1 MYLRKKAFLLKG
13 LKGIA
18 LLAFWG
24 QASFVMPQE
33 VMLNG
38 FQASVTVRS
47 GDPMPGGAV
56 FPENPQGAVFLPKSS
71 TLAVAHND
79 RAGSISMLEMD
90 GPVLR
95 KGSVIPTGIA
105 GLGPIADSKEGFVF
119 VAQNLPEGGFVYRL
133 EFARPEP
140 RRIESM
146 GNFAHASLTVG
157 ADGAVYLT
165 EAGSSGGL
173 FKYVPKGGTGFLEGE
188 LFALDTTKRRWS
200 KIEDPLHA
208 SDEARKKGLGT
219 FQTLQG
225 VSSGP
230 EEYIYFAENGADSS
244 FGRILRLNPRSLQVS
259 VHLFGNGNDF
269 AGPSTLF
276 WDSFMDLWVAEDK
289 KGANIAPRKV
299 LCVLPSGAKV
309 RKFAEVPG
317 GKAFGIA
324 MDASGKT
331 LYITRQT
338 KGGVGDIMAVQGDF
352 QIQNVFTAE
361 TL

>member
-1 MYLRKKAFLLKG
+1 MYLRKKASLLSLKG
-13 LKGIA
+13 LA
-18 LLAFWG
+18 LVAFWG
-24 QASFVMPQE
+24 QASFAMPQE
-33 VMLNG
+33 AMLKG
-38 FQASVTVRS
+38 FQASAAVRS
-47 GDPMPGGAV
+47 GDPMPGGAI
-56 FPENPQGAVFLPKSS
+56 FPENPQGAVFLPGSS

-79 RAGSISMLEMD
+79 RAGSISMLELN
-90 GPVLR
+90 GPVLH

-105 GLGPIADSKEGFVF
+105 GLGPMAYSKEGFVL

-133 EFARPEP
+133 ELARPEP

-157 ADGAVYLT
+157 ADGAVYMT
-165 EAGSSGGL
+165 EAGPSSGL
-173 FKYVPKGGTGFLEGE
+173 FKYVPKEGTGFLEGE

-208 SDEARKKGLGT
+208 AGEARKKGLGT

-225 VSSGP
+225 VSPGP
-230 EEYIYFAENGADSS
+230 EEYIYFAEKGADSS

-276 WDSFMDLWVAEDK
+276 WDSFMDLWVAEDRN
-289 KGANIAPRKV
+289 GANLAPNRV

-317 GKAFGIA
+317 GKVFGIA
-324 MDASGKT
+324 MDASRKT

-338 KGGVGDIMAVQGDF
+338 KEGAGDIMAVQGDF